1 MLCINCK
8 ANEAQAGSEFCSPEC
23 KEEAFLIVTA
33 ALMDI
38 DLAGIEE
45 LSGVMDDPEWRRLV
59 SRLEEI
65 KIREN

>member
-8 ANEAQAGSEFCSPEC
+8 TNEAQADSEFCSSEC

-33 ALMDI
+33 ALMGI
-38 DLAGIEE
+38 DLVGIEE
-45 LSGVMDDPEWRRLV
+45 LSGAIDDPEWRRLV
-59 SRLEEI
+59 SRLEAI